1 MDEFVHCTCAPPRA
15 RDTRLRL
22 VAGMAT
28 GTRRLV
34 FLGTPAVAARTLE
47 RVLAGEAAGSYEVV
61 GVVSQPRRARGRG
74 RRRGGEVEP
83 TPVEAVAL
91 RGGFGASGSDRVLMT
106 PESCRSEAFL
116 EQMAGLRPDL
126 CVTAAYGNMLPQGF
140 LDIPRHGTLNVHP
153 SLLPRWRGAAPV
165 QRCIESG
172 DAALGVSL
180 AYTVLACDAGPVLA
194 SERVEDDGVTS
205 APGALEMLFDRG
217 AGMLMRELPAA
228 LTGEALGR
236 AVPQDEAG
244 AVHAAKISREEALID
259 AGASTAL
266 QVHNKVR
273 AFAGWPGAVLRVRV
287 GGGGDGLDMKVLE
300 GGLARAAAAGPP
312 GSLATGGTGG
322 GIHVTCADGG
332 VYRID
337 VVQVPGKKAM
347 RADAFV
353 NGLGGKRLLAA
364 CA

>member
-1 MDEFVHCTCAPPRA
+1 MSRNK
-15 RDTRLRL
+15 LS
-22 VAGMAT
+22 
-28 GTRRLV
+28 
-34 FLGTPAVAARTLE
+34 AARANRDRTC
-47 RVLAGEAAGSYEVV
+47 
-61 GVVSQPRRARGRG
+61 RRAAK
-74 RRRGGEVEP
+74 VEP
-83 TPVEAVAL
+83 HRLTLVHGKQHAAL
-91 RGGFGASGSDRVLMT
+91 A
-106 PESCRSEAFL
+106 
-116 EQMAGLRPDL
+116 RPL
-126 CVTAAYGNMLPQGF
+126 V
-140 LDIPRHGTLNVHP
+140 RHHP
-153 SLLPRWRGAAPV
+153 
-165 QRCIESG
+165 
-172 DAALGVSL
+172 ALGVSL

-205 APGALEMLFDRG
+205 APGALEMLFDMG